1 MFHSYQFLVNELNSS
16 SLIQIFNA
24 FNELKNNV
32 NQKETLNVKHC
43 NEIKGEVAR
52 VTRGLAEVTKSYQ
65 QQQQQQQGSGGNA
78 VVNTAG
84 PTFASKVS

>member
-1 MFHSYQFLVNELNSS
+1 M
-16 SLIQIFNA
+16 
-24 FNELKNNV
+24 
-32 NQKETLNVKHC
+32 KHC

-65 QQQQQQQGSGGNA
+65 QQQQQQQGSGGGNA

-84 PTFASKVS
+84 PTFAAKVS